1 MLPPSVD
8 FLGGLWV
15 LTNVFGQNDP
25 VPKFDALPKL
35 STYMGKILTFTISYV
50 DMNHPVYIYI
60 YMYIYICIYIYVC
73 M

>member
-1 MLPPSVD
+1 VLPPSVD

-35 STYMGKILTFTISYV
+35 STYMGKILTFTISYGYQPPRV
-50 DMNHPVYIYI
+50 YVYI
-60 YMYIYICIYIYVC
+60 
-73 M
+73 